1 MAQKIVCDVCDA
13 ESSMPA
19 QGWSSVRV
27 QPSDTNF
34 SIDVCQDCTSMLK
47 GGVKAL
53 LRSAFA
59 DQIANRKVPR

>member
-1 MAQKIVCDVCDA
+1 MAQKIVCDVCDTEA
-13 ESSMPA
+13 PLPA

-34 SIDVCQDCTSMLK
+34 SLDVCPDCTTMLK

-53 LRSAFA
+53 LLTAFA
-59 DQIANRKVPR
+59 DQIQARKAAS